1 MVPVGGFLLVIL
13 RNIIGI
19 STFGTFMPVL
29 IALAFRETQLL
40 WGIVF
45 FSALVALGLSIRFYL
60 DRLKLLLVPRLAA
73 VLIVVVILIAL
84 MSIITNRLGIERG
97 LSVALFPMVILTMTI
112 ERMSIVWEERGPL
125 EAIKQGLGSL
135 VAAAL
140 AYLVMHHREIQHLFF
155 VFPELL
161 LVLLAGTLLLG
172 RYSGYRLLEI
182 LAFQSSGEFSVRG
195 TVMFGLGRRLA
206 DLGIMGINRRN
217 AEFTLV
223 HNPRRYYPL
232 VDDKLRT
239 KELAAAA
246 SIPVPE
252 LYGVVRSEYQV
263 RHLPVWLKDHE
274 DFVIKPAH
282 GSGGEGILVIAGRGR
297 ANYRTVGGLLMTL
310 EEVNHHVFNILG
322 GLYSLGG
329 QTDAALI
336 EYRVRFDPVFD
347 HISYQGVPDVRIIIF
362 LGVPVMAMLRLPTR
376 ASGGKANLHQGAI
389 GAGIDLATGATLK
402 GVSRQEIVGEH
413 PDTGH
418 SIQGLVIPH
427 WETLLD
433 IAARCQ
439 ELTGLG
445 YLGVDLVLDQNL
457 GPLLLELNARPGLA
471 IQIANAAGLM
481 HRVKLVQE
489 HIQALPTVPERL
501 AFARQHF
508 GVKQPPVKSSNPEHR
523 S

>member
-1 MVPVGGFLLVIL
+1 
-13 RNIIGI
+13 
-19 STFGTFMPVL
+19 
-29 IALAFRETQLL
+29 
-40 WGIVF
+40 
-45 FSALVALGLSIRFYL
+45 
-60 DRLKLLLVPRLAA
+60 
-73 VLIVVVILIAL
+73 
-84 MSIITNRLGIERG
+84 
-97 LSVALFPMVILTMTI
+97 
-112 ERMSIVWEERGPL
+112 
-125 EAIKQGLGSL
+125 
-135 VAAAL
+135 
-140 AYLVMHHREIQHLFF
+140 
-155 VFPELL
+155 
-161 LVLLAGTLLLG
+161 
-172 RYSGYRLLEI
+172 
-182 LAFQSSGEFSVRG
+182 
-195 TVMFGLGRRLA
+195 MFGLGRRLA

-217 AEFTLV
+217 AEFTLA

-246 SIPVPE
+246 NISVPE

-263 RHLPVWLKDHE
+263 RHLPVWLKDRT

-282 GSGGEGILVIAGRGR
+282 GSGGEGILVIADKVH
-297 ANYRTVGGLLMTL
+297 ANYRTVSGLVMTQ
-310 EEVNHHVFNILG
+310 EELNHHVFNILG

-347 HISYQGVPDVRIIIF
+347 HICYQGVPDVRIIIF

-376 ASGGKANLHQGAI
+376 TSGGKANLHQGAI
-389 GAGIDLATGATLK
+389 GVGIDLAGGATLK

-418 SIQGLVIPH
+418 SLQGLVIPH

-433 IAARCQ
+433 IAARCH
-439 ELTGLG
+439 ELAGLG
-445 YLGVDLVLDQNL
+445 YLGVDLVLDQDR

-481 HRVKLVQE
+481 HRVKLVE
-489 HIQALPTVPERL
+489 AHVHELPTVPQRI

-508 GVKQPPVKSSNPEHR
+508 GQSPPPAP
-523 S
+523 

>member
-1 MVPVGGFLLVIL
+1 
-13 RNIIGI
+13 
-19 STFGTFMPVL
+19 
-29 IALAFRETQLL
+29 
-40 WGIVF
+40 
-45 FSALVALGLSIRFYL
+45 
-60 DRLKLLLVPRLAA
+60 
-73 VLIVVVILIAL
+73 
-84 MSIITNRLGIERG
+84 
-97 LSVALFPMVILTMTI
+97 
-112 ERMSIVWEERGPL
+112 
-125 EAIKQGLGSL
+125 
-135 VAAAL
+135 
-140 AYLVMHHREIQHLFF
+140 
-155 VFPELL
+155 
-161 LVLLAGTLLLG
+161 
-172 RYSGYRLLEI
+172 
-182 LAFQSSGEFSVRG
+182 
-195 TVMFGLGRRLA
+195 MFGLGRRLT

-217 AEFTLV
+217 AEFTLA

-239 KELAAAA
+239 KELAIAAG
-246 SIPVPE
+246 IPVPE
-252 LYGVVRSEYQV
+252 LYGVARSEYQV

-282 GSGGEGILVIAGRGR
+282 GSGGEGILVIAGRTR
-297 ANYRTVGGLLMTL
+297 ANYRTVGGLLMTQ

-336 EYRVRFDPVFD
+336 EYRVRFDTVFD
-347 HISYQGVPDVRIIIF
+347 HICFQGVPDVRIIIF

-389 GAGIDLATGATLK
+389 GAGINLATGATLK
-402 GVSRQEIVGEH
+402 GVSRNEIVQEH
-413 PDTGH
+413 PDTGN

-445 YLGVDLVLDQNL
+445 YLGVDLVLDQDL

-481 HRVKLVQE
+481 HRVKLVE
-489 HIQALPTVPERL
+489 AHIRELPTASERI
-501 AFARQHF
+501 AFARAHF
-508 GVKQPPVKSSNPEHR
+508 GVSQETVP
-523 S
+523 